1 MLYCDY
7 TRYLTAG
14 GTMTNEQYAVYGA
27 RAGRMI
33 DRLTLGRAARAL
45 EAHPDELA
53 GPLADAAAQI
63 ADVLLQ
69 NAGAV
74 RAAAAG
80 LASANTDGYAES
92 YASGAS
98 AALYASVACRKI
110 LADALGADPYGLL
123 YAGVS

>member
-14 GTMTNEQYAVYGA
+14 GTMTKEQYTVYGA

-45 EAHPDELA
+45 QAHPDELA

-63 ADVLLQ
+63 ADVLVQ
-69 NAGAV
+69 NAEAV
-74 RAAAAG
+74 RTVAAG
-80 LASANTDGYAES
+80 LTSANTDGYSES

-98 AALYASVACRKI
+98 AALYASVICRQI
-110 LADALGADPYGLL
+110 LADALGSDPYGLL
-123 YAGVS
+123 YAGVV

>member
-14 GTMTNEQYAVYGA
+14 GAMTNEQYAVYGA

-53 GPLADAAAQI
+53 VPLADAAAQI
-63 ADVLLQ
+63 ADVLVQ
-69 NAGAV
+69 NAEAV
-74 RAAAAG
+74 RTVAAG
-80 LASANTDGYAES
+80 LTSANTDGYSES

-98 AALYASVACRKI
+98 AALYASVICRQI
-110 LADALGADPYGLL
+110 LADALGSDPYGLL
-123 YAGVS
+123 YAGVV